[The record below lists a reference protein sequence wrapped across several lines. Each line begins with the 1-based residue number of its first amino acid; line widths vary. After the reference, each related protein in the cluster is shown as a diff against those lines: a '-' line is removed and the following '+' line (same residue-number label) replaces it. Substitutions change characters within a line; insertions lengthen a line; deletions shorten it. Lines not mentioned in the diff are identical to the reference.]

1 MKTYQGSCHCGAVKY
16 EFTSDLSKAIDCN
29 CSMCGRRGSVLTF
42 VPASQFKL
50 LSGEGN
56 LQEYKFNK
64 QVIQH
69 LFCKTCGIAS
79 FSRGKMRDGS
89 AIAAVNLR
97 CVPEVDLG
105 TLQIQHVDGK
115 SY

>member
-1 MKTYQGSCHCGAVKY
+1 MKMYQGSCHCGAVKF
-16 EFTSDLSKAIDCN
+16 EFAGDFSKVIDCN

-42 VPASQFKL
+42 VPASQFTL

-79 FSRGKMRDGS
+79 FSRAKMPDGS
-89 AIAAVNLR
+89 PIAAVNLR

-115 SY
+115 RY